1 MAALAAVKCVKT
13 DNVFRKLYLRIT
25 ATRPHKVGMVA
36 VMHKMLIIAHA
47 LVKNNEKWQN
57 KMVKKITEN

>member
-1 MAALAAVKCVKT
+1 MAN
-13 DNVFRKLYLRIT
+13 NVFRQLYLRIT
-25 ATRPHKVGMVA
+25 ATKPHKVGMVT
-36 VMHKMLIIAHA
+36 VMRKMLIIAHA